1 MKKNKENYL
10 DQVSSYYDWD
20 RICTLV
26 KIISKTTRARNLKF
40 DFDDELDNHLEFC
53 LGYDTYYIEKDQYNI
68 YLTCTDDGR
77 RLVISYGLD
86 ELPDYEQTAIDTR
99 FANIK
104 VSSGMR
110 FDSYVELTKDI
121 DWIKNND
128 DVEFL
133 KPSDLEDSNVFF
145 RTSKYDYYNLF
156 NDDVIGTIGDGLPKT
171 KPQVG
176 LRIGEYV
183 ISDDTKS
190 IISHCGK
197 KIKSPEELEKL
208 NIAEEKAKAIKLIK
222 DSNLLPATKESLI
235 SNINKSM
242 IVKKTYQQML
252 EDSKEA
258 YENLQ
263 CLQEACIFRERLKD
277 HSLGK
282 YLFNRTEL
290 DMTIN
295 LLCEHYKADI
305 AQFEKERLARLE
317 NSASTKSVKGFVKS
331 LSPTELRYAEE
342 EIRKRRT

>member
-133 KPSDLEDSNVFF
+133 KPSDLEDFNVFF
-145 RTSKYDYYNLF
+145 RTSKYGYYNL
-156 NDDVIGTIGDGLPKT
+156 
-171 KPQVG
+171 
-176 LRIGEYV
+176 
-183 ISDDTKS
+183 
-190 IISHCGK
+190 II
-197 KIKSPEELEKL
+197 I
-208 NIAEEKAKAIKLIK
+208 
-222 DSNLLPATKESLI
+222 
-235 SNINKSM
+235 
-242 IVKKTYQQML
+242 
-252 EDSKEA
+252 
-258 YENLQ
+258 
-263 CLQEACIFRERLKD
+263 
-277 HSLGK
+277 
-282 YLFNRTEL
+282 
-290 DMTIN
+290 
-295 LLCEHYKADI
+295 
-305 AQFEKERLARLE
+305 
-317 NSASTKSVKGFVKS
+317 
-331 LSPTELRYAEE
+331 
-342 EIRKRRT
+342 